1 MSCYSIILVIYM
13 VLFKKL
19 MITRWAAIA
28 KQMPSRTDNDIKN
41 HWNSCLKKRL
51 AKKGIDPMTHEPTTT
66 SLTVDVTSS
75 STTSSPTPSPTSS
88 SVSSSSSTSSARF
101 LNKLAAG
108 ISSRKHGLESIK
120 TVILS
125 EQPREAVAEEK
136 MMINMKEEE
145 LISCF
150 MEIDE
155 TLSIDEL
162 PCCDDS
168 TSGFVAFDDYSLT
181 DPYRYSVYESDFY
194 DETEQLDLFLL

>member
-1 MSCYSIILVIYM
+1 
-13 VLFKKL
+13 

-88 SVSSSSSTSSARF
+88 SSVSSSSSNGSARF

-125 EQPREAVAEEK
+125 EQPREAVDEEK
-136 MMINMKEEE
+136 MIISMEEKE
-145 LISCF
+145 LMSCF

-155 TLSIDEL
+155 KLSIDEL
-162 PCCDDS
+162 FCDDS
-168 TSGFVAFDDYSLT
+168 TAGFVAFDDYSLT

-194 DETEQLDLFLL
+194 DETEQLDLFLV